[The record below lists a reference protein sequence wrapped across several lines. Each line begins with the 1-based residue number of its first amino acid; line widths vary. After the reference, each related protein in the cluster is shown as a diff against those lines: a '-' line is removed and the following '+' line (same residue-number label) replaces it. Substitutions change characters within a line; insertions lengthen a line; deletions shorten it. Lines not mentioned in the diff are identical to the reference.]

1 MVPGAAVNKREARA
15 EGTRNGYAIAT
26 DNAVSVANTWLQN
39 PDRDGAV
46 LDAIVNAAL
55 ETEAEHFRQFSPFE
69 QFSKAL
75 NDCGDRADGLW
86 DAYESGVRQG
96 AVKAAREFIA
106 TARVHLIDDPKPTS
120 ET

>member
-1 MVPGAAVNKREARA
+1 MNKREART
-15 EGTRNGYAIAT
+15 EGVRNGYAIAKE
-26 DNAVSVANTWLQN
+26 NAERVANAWLHN
-39 PDRDGAV
+39 ASPDQGYTC
-46 LDAIVNAAL
+46 LDAIVNVAL

-69 QFSKAL
+69 VFAKAI

-86 DAYESGVRQG
+86 DAYEAGVRHG
-96 AVKAAREFIA
+96 ATKAAREFIA